1 MLLYNYFTDD
11 SYLDFIG
18 TYLEGLANSKL
29 KWQQKFDTNY
39 GIDMNL
45 WGRLNVKFD
54 YYRSVTNNLL
64 TDITTPPSLGFTS
77 YKDNLGSC

>member
-1 MLLYNYFTDD
+1 M
-11 SYLDFIG
+11 
-18 TYLEGLANSKL
+18 AA
-29 KWQQKFDTNY
+29 KFDTNY

-64 TDITTPPSLGFTS
+64 TDITTPPSLGFNS
-77 YKDNLGSC
+77 YKG